1 MPRYDTF
8 AVPSEAKHIANWGV
22 IVRLQLPWAKPGAS
36 ELGFVTAAA
45 SLASQPH
52 LLTEAYYTTGRALL
66 KDTAKWQK
74 WLSACADKGVEISA
88 AQGAFARPEQVAYGQ
103 AVVANN
109 QATQMLMEGNPRRA
123 KAGFLRSLELQRRNA
138 QQPWG
143 AARPAAALERLVV
156 LLNCAVVRAVLG
168 DHAGSRSDVR
178 PSPPGPPPGPPH
190 PLLTA
195 SGCRAAVFSDLQSI
209 PVSGRG
215 CV

>member
-178 PSPPGPPPGPPH
+178 PSPPAHRARPAAG
-190 PLLTA
+190 
-195 SGCRAAVFSDLQSI
+195 GCCASDLSSI
-209 PVSGRG
+209 LVSGRG
-215 CV
+215 CL